1 MANDSS
7 QIDVIIGKYVEHITN
22 EMKHRGADV
31 ALMLHEQAVDHVLKG
46 ARSGRVYRKP
56 NTKANYRA
64 SAPGEPPAIRTGNFR
79 VRWQPKSYAEG
90 NSVHSEIYNNAR
102 TDSKNGKS
110 YLLGEVLEEGTK
122 KMAPRPYKEKILEG
136 TRKKALRK
144 YSEPYF

>member
-7 QIDVIIGKYVEHITN
+7 QIDVIIAKYVEHITN

-56 NTKANYRA
+56 NTKSYYRA
-64 SAPGEPPAIRTGNFR
+64 SAPGEPPAVRTGTFR
-79 VRWQPKSYAEG
+79 RSWQPRSYAEG
-90 NSVHSEIYNNAR
+90 NSVHSEIYSNAR

-110 YLLGEVLEEGTK
+110 YLLGEVLEKGTNR
-122 KMAPRPYKEKILEG
+122 MAPRPYKEKILEK
-136 TRKKALRK
+136 TRKQALKK